1 MDATGNFVKKAYN
14 KTKEGVKFVIDKIK
28 GVKKET
34 YTNATV
40 NTVGVSGGVAAGVN
54 SFREKEGMD
63 E

>member
-1 MDATGNFVKKAYN
+1 MNATGNFVKKAYN
-14 KTKEGVKFVIDKIK
+14 KTKEGVKYVIDKIK

-40 NTVGVSGGVAAGVN
+40 NTVGVSGGIASGVN
-54 SFREKEGMD
+54 SFRKEEVD

>member
-1 MDATGNFVKKAYN
+1 MIY
-14 KTKEGVKFVIDKIK
+14 VIDKIK